1 MSGSGGAPRGR
12 GAAVAAQCPHPGQP
26 RRPLRPAAAMG
37 RGAAPLRRL
46 LLSLLLLPAAGA
58 PGASLTLGEP
68 ETAEELMEY
77 RDPCKA
83 GRKAGWLAAT
93 LGEVWKRGG
102 GQVSLRGAPRYP
114 GSARPIRAQAHLA
127 AAGAPGPAGS
137 VLGIPLPSPTPRAA
151 PLSPAAAAGGFGLPP
166 ACAPLPGGCSP
177 GGRLRRALFCKSPHS
192 PAPLPHLCRSLPR
205 EIPCA
210 KPGKPGRASHFG
222 VGDSPPAPSAVLAF
236 SVRFH
241 CLSAAVRT
249 CPELCPA
256 RSCGACPGAVG
267 ARRGSR
273 GGAGPA
279 ALPARPQ
286 PGPPGQPGA
295 PQLPGRHSAHP
306 LQAAS
311 SCSLRPFLGVVR
323 SLDRLHSAGSE
334 FVAFNLF
341 GF

>member
-83 GRKAGWLAAT
+83 GREAGWLQLWEKFGSAAADRCPC
-93 LGEVWKRGG
+93 EA
-102 GQVSLRGAPRYP
+102 LRGTPAPP
-114 GSARPIRAQAHLA
+114 GRSMPRLTWRRREP
-127 AAGAPGPAGS
+127 PGPAGS
-137 VLGIPLPSPTPRAA
+137 VPGIPLPSPTPRAA

-177 GGRLRRALFCKSPHS
+177 GGRLCRALFCKSPHS

-273 GGAGPA
+273 RGAGPA

-295 PQLPGRHSAHP
+295 PQLPGCHSAHP

-323 SLDRLHSAGSE
+323 SLDRLRSAGSD